1 MIFNFFLNC
10 CIKHRKAVCHLS
22 SSQTTEGIFS
32 HCVLGWNYSLSSV
45 AYEINRKLQ
54 LDVNIKYFWTS
65 TVGIKALKAKLT
77 SFYRADNNLLDY
89 TSRLYQESVYEPSTE
104 LRRGKKRKRQPF
116 AWSSFHRKALYL
128 VSWIDSEVHPV
139 VDYLV
144 GKSKNIIQ
152 INNKCHSAARLK
164 IYIYRYISISL
175 STYHRI
181 NMKFSKRSDDS
192 RACLNLL

>member
-1 MIFNFFLNC
+1 MRAEKEFYPKLYFYLRNIKTDFLFFFLNC

-104 LRRGKKRKRQPF
+104 LGRGKKEKDNLSHDLPSIEKHF
-116 AWSSFHRKALYL
+116 ISFPESIVRYTRLL
-128 VSWIDSEVHPV
+128 ITLSE
-139 VDYLV
+139 
-144 GKSKNIIQ
+144 NQ
-152 INNKCHSAARLK
+152 K
-164 IYIYRYISISL
+164 I
-175 STYHRI
+175 
-181 NMKFSKRSDDS
+181 
-192 RACLNLL
+192 

>member
-1 MIFNFFLNC
+1 MFRTLVLFRMRCGCFDGEGWDGEGSEESVLTYKTIFKYILFIARRKRILSKVVLLLKKSVLIFLIFLNC

-77 SFYRADNNLLDY
+77 SF
-89 TSRLYQESVYEPSTE
+89 
-104 LRRGKKRKRQPF
+104 
-116 AWSSFHRKALYL
+116 
-128 VSWIDSEVHPV
+128 
-139 VDYLV
+139 
-144 GKSKNIIQ
+144 
-152 INNKCHSAARLK
+152 
-164 IYIYRYISISL
+164 
-175 STYHRI
+175 
-181 NMKFSKRSDDS
+181 
-192 RACLNLL
+192 